1 MVSTKKVPPSKEGS
15 SSGPTEHTLQ
25 DTRSKALMTVPVH
38 SANEQRREEHE
49 LTLVFKCCTTG
60 RPEAEFALELLLVV
74 NERAEDDDERLRCL
88 RSRGGP
94 TLVQAADC

>member
-1 MVSTKKVPPSKEGS
+1 MSKEEKS
-15 SSGPTEHTLQ
+15 
-25 DTRSKALMTVPVH
+25 
-38 SANEQRREEHE
+38 
-49 LTLVFKCCTTG
+49 TTG